1 MQIKYTHVWIFFFF
15 FFFFIHSYTKY
26 IGHLCSNNGTVGS
39 EIAYVTV
46 WSILIQKYL
55 TYLAHV
61 QSRRR
66 DRYFPYKK
74 FTFINSLNA
83 YIHVH
88 IVHCMVNTFNT
99 LPGERYNASRKRFLE
114 LPLSEDYPPH
124 FHV

>member
-1 MQIKYTHVWIFFFF
+1 MPFFFFF

-46 WSILIQKYL
+46 RSILIQKYL

-74 FTFINSLNA
+74 VTNQFF
-83 YIHVH
+83 
-88 IVHCMVNTFNT
+88 
-99 LPGERYNASRKRFLE
+99 
-114 LPLSEDYPPH
+114 DYS
-124 FHV
+124 V